1 MAIYDPK
8 FKQNIEGI
16 TLQKVNKFLKGI
28 QRRTDMKSGK
38 VELLFSGENVSK
50 LNQDELED
58 QVPCFKIVE
67 LDEEEHQLRDNSNKL
82 SALFLSIVKTLIWS

>member
-1 MAIYDPK
+1 
-8 FKQNIEGI
+8 
-16 TLQKVNKFLKGI
+16 
-28 QRRTDMKSGK
+28 MKSGK

-82 SALFLSIVKTLIWS
+82 SALFLSIVKTLTLIITKVEAKIVTQYYFMVGALTVWLSILILG